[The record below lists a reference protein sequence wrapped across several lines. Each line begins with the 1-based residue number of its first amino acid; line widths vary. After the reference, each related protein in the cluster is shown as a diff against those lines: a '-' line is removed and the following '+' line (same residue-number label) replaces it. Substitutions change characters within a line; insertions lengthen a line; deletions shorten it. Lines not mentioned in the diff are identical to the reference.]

1 MNSNFK
7 KKLSAFAAMLALVSI
22 SSTTIATADT
32 ATFSTSNI
40 LGKTSNAEV
49 AIQKNKMDINVNG
62 GRSAVA
68 QVDMKNFNV
77 GKNQHVNYGFSNLS
91 QTMINRVLGGS
102 ESKILGKIN

>member
-40 LGKTSNAEV
+40 LGKTSNAEDYGELSDMFES
-49 AIQKNKMDINVNG
+49 IKETTTINNKKYTITYNKDK
-62 GRSAVA
+62 
-68 QVDMKNFNV
+68 QD
-77 GKNQHVNYGFSNLS
+77 
-91 QTMINRVLGGS
+91 RVELTV
-102 ESKILGKIN
+102 E